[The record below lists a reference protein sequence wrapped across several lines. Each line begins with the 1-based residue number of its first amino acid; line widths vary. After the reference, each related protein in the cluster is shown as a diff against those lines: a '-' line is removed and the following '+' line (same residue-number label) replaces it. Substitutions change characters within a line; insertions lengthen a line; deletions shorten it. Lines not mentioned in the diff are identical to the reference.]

1 MPTIRIPTPLRQ
13 YTDNQSAVTVQGGT
27 AGDALARLAESYP
40 QLQQHLFENGKLR
53 SFVNVYLNEEDI
65 RYLDGEETAINEDD
79 TLMIIP
85 SIAGGSRKRFRRVS
99 YVNIHKRPSRGS
111 RGVEG

>member
-27 AGDALARLAESYP
+27 AGDALDRLAQTYP
-40 QLQQHLFENGKLR
+40 QLRQHLFENGKLR

-65 RYLDGEETAINEDD
+65 RYLDGADTAVKEED

-85 SIAGGSRKRFRRVS
+85 SIAGGAGYR
-99 YVNIHKRPSRGS
+99 
-111 RGVEG
+111 

>member
-13 YTDNQSAVTVQGGT
+13 YTENQSAVTVEGST
-27 AGDALARLAESYP
+27 AGDALDRLSNSYP
-40 QLQQHLFENGKLR
+40 QLRQHLFENGKLR

-65 RYLDGEETAINEDD
+65 RYLDGEETVVKEGD

-85 SIAGGSRKRFRRVS
+85 SIAGG
-99 YVNIHKRPSRGS
+99 
-111 RGVEG
+111 

>member
-13 YTDNQSAVTVQGGT
+13 YTGNSSSVSVSGDT
-27 AGDALARLAESYP
+27 AGAALENLTGSYP
-40 QLQQHLFENGKLR
+40 QLRPHLFDGDKLR

-65 RYLDGEETAINEDD
+65 RYLDGEATAVKEND

-85 SIAGGSRKRFRRVS
+85 SIAGGASKVRERKRWTR
-99 YVNIHKRPSRGS
+99 
-111 RGVEG
+111 

>member
-13 YTDNQSAVTVQGGT
+13 YTENQSAVSVEGAT
-27 AGDALARLAESYP
+27 AGDVLKQLAQNYP
-40 QLQQHLFENGKLR
+40 QLQQHLFEDGKLR

-65 RYLDGEETAINEDD
+65 RYLDGEETVIRDDD

-85 SIAGGSRKRFRRVS
+85 SIAGGRRS
-99 YVNIHKRPSRGS
+99 DG
-111 RGVEG
+111 GVRWAR

>member
-13 YTDNQSAVTVQGGT
+13 YTENKSAVTVEGRT
-27 AGDALARLAESYP
+27 AGDALDRLSQNYP
-40 QLQQHLFENGKLR
+40 QLRQHLFEDGKLR

-65 RYLDGEETAINEDD
+65 RYLDGEETAVKEDD

-85 SIAGGSRKRFRRVS
+85 SIAGGL
-99 YVNIHKRPSRGS
+99 PA
-111 RGVEG
+111 